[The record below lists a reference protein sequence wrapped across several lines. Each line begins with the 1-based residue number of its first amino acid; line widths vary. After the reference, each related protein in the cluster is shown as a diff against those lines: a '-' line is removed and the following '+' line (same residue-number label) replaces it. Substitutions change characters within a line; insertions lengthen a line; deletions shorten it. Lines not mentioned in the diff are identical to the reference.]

1 MANINHTL
9 GIIHRS
15 ASNTLINA
23 QDIVTT
29 YTSDSVYTRDFR
41 NFVLYLNIDSTGA
54 PTDIVFT
61 VQFSDD
67 NTTWYNLTD
76 WWYGDLRYEDVAT
89 ASGIKES
96 MGYYIQGR
104 YVRLLAT
111 VTGGTAQ
118 TNYFTVTA
126 KMEFYN

>member
-9 GIIHRS
+9 GVNHRS
-15 ASNTLINA
+15 ASSTLIDNVEI
-23 QDIVTT
+23 QTN

-41 NFVLYLNIDSTGA
+41 NFVLYLNIDSTGSA
-54 PTDIVFT
+54 TDILFDVE
-61 VQFSDD
+61 FSDD
-67 NTTWYNLTD
+67 NVTFYKLTD
-76 WWYGDLRYEDVAT
+76 WWYGDLRYTDTQT
-89 ASGIKES
+89 AAGVLES

-104 YVRLLAT
+104 YVRLTTT
-111 VTGGTAQ
+111 VTGGDG